1 MSFNVTETAVG
12 NVIEVQ
18 LSGKLTKEAYHEFV
32 PFTEE
37 KIKEHGKIRLL
48 VVLHDFHGWDAGAMW
63 EDIKFDLHH
72 FRDIERLAIVG
83 ESRWEKG
90 MASFC
95 RPFTTANVKYFEKE
109 QLDEARQWIT
119 SEG

>member
-12 NVIEVQ
+12 KVIEVQ

-48 VVLHDFHGWDAGAMW
+48 V
-63 EDIKFDLHH
+63 
-72 FRDIERLAIVG
+72 
-83 ESRWEKG
+83 
-90 MASFC
+90 
-95 RPFTTANVKYFEKE
+95 
-109 QLDEARQWIT
+109 
-119 SEG
+119 